1 MSAWTNQLHL
11 MISCSCLLIINILLT
26 ELSQSAQENLDLT
39 AVVACVQKKPRDLGQ
54 DSLTQNNPVWLPVI
68 AKF

>member
-1 MSAWTNQLHL
+1 

-26 ELSQSAQENLDLT
+26 ELSQSAQENLDL
-39 AVVACVQKKPRDLGQ
+39 VVCVQKKHRDLGQ
-54 DSLTQNNPVWLPVI
+54 DSLTQNNPVRVI

>member
-1 MSAWTNQLHL
+1 

-26 ELSQSAQENLDLT
+26 ELSQSAQENLDLS
-39 AVVACVQKKPRDLGQ
+39 CVCTEKKHRDLGQ
-54 DSLTQNNPVWLPVI
+54 DSLTQNNPVRLI